1 MENSLKNSNK
11 AREVLKKGVADKL
24 LLQKPFLQGMYRFS
38 MFMIDYYARV
48 KEHLD
53 LDYDSFIIIQTTVS
67 HNLYNIT
74 RNNKRGA
81 SYKDLETEWDK
92 ILNTEVNLLEAV
104 TQSSINTEQNNKL
117 TISSICL
124 VTKLPKE
131 TVRRKVNELAKR
143 SLVKISKKN
152 GITLGPAYGKVFKE
166 FVPATAIEVSK
177 FLRAW
182 DKSGVLKS
190 ILNFHV

>member
-1 MENSLKNSNK
+1 MENSLKNSKK
-11 AREVLKKGVADKL
+11 AREVLKEGVADKL

-53 LDYDSFIIIQTTVS
+53 LDYDSFMIIQTTVS
-67 HNLYNIT
+67 HNLYNIN
-74 RNNKRGA
+74 RANKRGA

-92 ILNTEVNLLEAV
+92 ILNTQVNLLEAV
-104 TQSSINTEQNNKL
+104 TQSSINTEQCNKL
-117 TISSICL
+117 TISSVCL

-131 TVRRKVNELAKR
+131 TVRRKVNVLAKR

-152 GITLGPAYGKVFKE
+152 GITLGSAYGKVFKE
-166 FVPATAIEVSK
+166 FVPTTAMEVSK
-177 FLRAW
+177 FLRSW
-182 DKSGVLKS
+182 DKSGVLKN